1 MNRRIPKQ
9 AVVFPYSPNSHPTLF
24 QPSYPTHFSLSHHL
38 LTNSLNSFLNT
49 LPFLPYSL
57 SHPTLSSNTLTSHFS
72 HSIFSSHWLLQSILL
87 PHALTTLWL
96 PTQSLSYP
104 NISPN
109 SLIHLHT
116 QLSLTPQHLTRSHY
130 SFSHPSRLLS
140 LLWGGN
146 VVRKLARGVGQ
157 EGE

>member
-72 HSIFSSHWLLQSILL
+72 PIFSHRTDYYNPLSYHTHSPHFDFPLNLSLTQISHPSHSSIFTHNFLSH
-87 PHALTTLWL
+87 H
-96 PTQSLSYP
+96 
-104 NISPN
+104 NISPVHTTL
-109 SLIHLHT
+109 SLIPLVY
-116 QLSLTPQHLTRSHY
+116 SH
-130 SFSHPSRLLS
+130 FS
-140 LLWGGN
+140 
-146 VVRKLARGVGQ
+146 
-157 EGE
+157 EGRMW